1 MKVLYPE
8 VFWLF
13 IPVALLFLPAFF
25 NYQRGKQSLLR
36 LGGLWRKDES
46 YQVYFIKT
54 LTYWISMI
62 LFFVFAILAL
72 AGISWG
78 KDSGKDD
85 SLGVDLVMAADVSR
99 SMLADDLTPS
109 RLNRA
114 SEGMSFILNS
124 FESLRT
130 ALVVFKGKGE
140 ILVPLTEDSIQME
153 TALQNLSP
161 GMYSVPGS
169 DIEMG
174 LMSALQAFPPGS
186 PGKKAV
192 LLVSDGESL
201 EGEPRNAAREA
212 YLRGIPIF
220 VLGVG
225 TEEGIV
231 LRDRNNEV
239 VSDMN
244 GQAVIT
250 SLNRQVLEDLADL
263 SGGGFYS
270 LSDPRSLGELTADL
284 EELIGLQEAE
294 GILYSDHQQFRLFI
308 LLALVFLVLNLV
320 AGGIRWS
327 KWF

>member
-8 VFWLF
+8 VFWLL
-13 IPVALLFLPAFF
+13 IPVALLSIPAFF
-25 NYQRGKQSLLR
+25 NYLRGKRSLLR

-46 YQVYFIKT
+46 QQVYFIKT
-54 LTYWISMI
+54 LAYWISMV
-62 LFFVFAILAL
+62 LFFLFAILAL

-78 KDSGKDD
+78 KDSEKDD
-85 SLGVDLVMAADVSR
+85 SLGVDLVMAADISR
-99 SMLADDLTPS
+99 SMLADDLTPN
-109 RLNRA
+109 RLSRA

-161 GMYSVPGS
+161 GMYTVPGS

-174 LMSALQAFPPGS
+174 LVSALEAFPPGS

-201 EGEPRNAAREA
+201 EGEPSKAAREA
-212 YLRGIPIF
+212 YLQGIPIF

-231 LRDRNNEV
+231 LRDGDNEV
-239 VSDMN
+239 VSDTN

-250 SLNRQVLEDLADL
+250 RLNRQVLEDVADL
-263 SGGGFYS
+263 SGGGYYS
-270 LSDPRSLGELTADL
+270 LADPRSLGELTADL

-294 GILYSDHQQFRLFI
+294 GILYRDHQQFRIFI
-308 LLALVFLVLNLV
+308 LLALLSLVLNLV

-327 KWF
+327 RWF